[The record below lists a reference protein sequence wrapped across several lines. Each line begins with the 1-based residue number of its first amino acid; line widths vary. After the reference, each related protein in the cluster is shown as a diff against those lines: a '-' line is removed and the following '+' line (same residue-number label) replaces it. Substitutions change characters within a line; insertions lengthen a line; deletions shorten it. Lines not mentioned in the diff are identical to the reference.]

1 MYFRRN
7 GMSEIEV
14 KKLKEEG
21 HRVVLTLKSYIESGK
36 RYRSS
41 ETNVI

>member
-7 GMSEIEV
+7 GMSGIEV
-14 KKLKEEG
+14 KKLKEEE
-21 HRVVLTLKSYIESGK
+21 HRVVLTLKSYIESSK